1 MSNKSEPIVNAA
13 ERESILWKKLNA
25 HFDMTIDNL
34 RLRLEKDLDLRESDK
49 IRGQIK
55 ALKMCKAL
63 DRDIPIIE

>member
-34 RLRLEKDLDLRESDK
+34 RLRLEKDLD
-49 IRGQIK
+49 
-55 ALKMCKAL
+55 
-63 DRDIPIIE
+63 